1 MADVG
6 VVGNDNSDNDDI
18 GGSSGDD
25 AGGTTTEGRG
35 LTSVT

>member
-6 VVGNDNSDNDDI
+6 VVGNDNGDNDDI

-35 LTSVT
+35 LTSAT